1 MPSRSRVIPAHWI
14 GAVALA
20 LALLSLVFAESA
32 GAFVYWT
39 NTSGGSIGRAM
50 LDGAGANHR
59 FMTVA
64 GFPEDIE
71 VDAGHIYWTNA
82 SDAIGRA
89 NIGGTSIDPAFITG
103 TGETDGVA
111 VDADHVYW
119 TNHASNTIGRAN
131 LNGTGVNQTFIS
143 GASGP
148 VRIAVDANHVYWTNN
163 DTKAIGRANLDGS
176 GVDQSFITTL
186 GFPGGLTV
194 DADHVYWVNSNIAAD
209 FSGAIG
215 RANLDG
221 SGVEQVF
228 TFSPAAGAS
237 PTFPA
242 GLAVDAGHIY
252 WADFANGTVVRS
264 TLDGTTDVS
273 YFIFGASFPLGVAV
287 DSRPLPPDPPPPDPP
302 PETTITKRPPNK
314 TRKRNVK
321 FRFVSSEPGSSFR
334 CKLDRRPF
342 RPCESPK
349 KLRRLKKGKHRFKVR
364 AINAAG
370 IPDPT
375 PAKDRFKVLG

>member
-1 MPSRSRVIPAHWI
+1 
-14 GAVALA
+14 
-20 LALLSLVFAESA
+20 
-32 GAFVYWT
+32 
-39 NTSGGSIGRAM
+39 
-50 LDGAGANHR
+50 
-59 FMTVA
+59 
-64 GFPEDIE
+64 
-71 VDAGHIYWTNA
+71 
-82 SDAIGRA
+82 
-89 NIGGTSIDPAFITG
+89 
-103 TGETDGVA
+103 
-111 VDADHVYW
+111 
-119 TNHASNTIGRAN
+119 
-131 LNGTGVNQTFIS
+131 VNQAFIS

-148 VRIAVDANHVYWTNN
+148 GRIAVDANHVYWTNN
-163 DTKAIGRANLDGS
+163 DTKAIGRAKLDGS

-186 GFPGGLTV
+186 GSPGSLAV
-194 DADHVYWVNSNIAAD
+194 DADHVYWVNSNIAPD

-287 DSRPLPPDPPPPDPP
+287 DSRPLPPNPP
-302 PETTITKRPPNK
+302 PETTITKRPRNK

-321 FRFVSSEPGSSFR
+321 FKFVSSKPGSSFR
-334 CKLDRRPF
+334 CKLDRTPF
-342 RPCESPK
+342 KPCESPK
-349 KLRRLKKGKHRFKVR
+349 RLKRLKRGKHKLKVR
-364 AINAAG
+364 AIDATG
-370 IPDPT
+370 TPDPT
-375 PAKDRFKVLG
+375 PAKDRFRIVR